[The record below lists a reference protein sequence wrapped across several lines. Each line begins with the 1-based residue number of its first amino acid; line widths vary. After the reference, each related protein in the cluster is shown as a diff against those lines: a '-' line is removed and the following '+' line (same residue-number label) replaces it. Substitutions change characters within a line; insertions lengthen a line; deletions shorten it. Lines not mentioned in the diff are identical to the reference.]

1 MNPRLK
7 IHAIMAASLAALF
20 VSGVVIGRLTA
31 PAPPAAAAPSA
42 EAPASWTESASRTLA
57 ADLQLDSAQKQRID
71 AILAP
76 VGTSLNED
84 QESAL
89 FTMYLRML
97 RVHDT
102 IAAETELS
110 PAQSRRLAA
119 SRAKLKGLI
128 IERFPQQVSENP
140 KLALEPSSG
149 H

>member
-7 IHAIMAASLAALF
+7 SHAVLAASLAALF
-20 VSGVVIGRLTA
+20 ASGLVIGRLTA
-31 PAPPAAAAPSA
+31 PASTTTAPPARA
-42 EAPASWTESASRTLA
+42 ASWAESASRTLA
-57 ADLQLDSAQKQRID
+57 ADLRLDASQQQKID

-76 VGTSLNED
+76 VGTAIHDD

-102 IAAETELS
+102 ISTEIPLS
-110 PAQSRRLAA
+110 AAQSARLAA

-128 IERFPQQVSENP
+128 IERFPQKVSENP
-140 KLALEPSSG
+140 KLALDPSFID
-149 H
+149 

>member
-7 IHAIMAASLAALF
+7 IHAVLAASLAALF

-31 PAPPAAAAPSA
+31 PAPPAAAAPTA
-42 EAPASWTESASRTLA
+42 KAASWTESASRTLA
-57 ADLQLDSAQKQRID
+57 ADLKLDADQQQRID
-71 AILAP
+71 AILTPIGA
-76 VGTSLNED
+76 SLGED

-102 IAAETELS
+102 IAAEMKLS
-110 PAQSRRLAA
+110 PSQSMRLAA

-128 IERFPQQVSENP
+128 IERFPQKVSENP

-149 H
+149 D

>member
-7 IHAIMAASLAALF
+7 IHAILAASLAALF

-31 PAPPAAAAPSA
+31 PAPPVAAAPTA
-42 EAPASWTESASRTLA
+42 KPASWTESASRTLA
-57 ADLQLDSAQKQRID
+57 ADLKLDAVQQQRID
-71 AILAP
+71 SILTP
-76 VGTSLNED
+76 VGASLSED

-102 IAAETELS
+102 IAAEMKLS
-110 PAQSRRLAA
+110 PAQSMRLAA

-128 IERFPQQVSENP
+128 IERFPQKVSENP

-149 H
+149 D

>member
-7 IHAIMAASLAALF
+7 THAVLAASLAALF
-20 VSGVVIGRLTA
+20 ASGIVIGRLTVA
-31 PAPPAAAAPSA
+31 APPAAAP
-42 EAPASWTESASRTLA
+42 PAAKTGSWAESASRTLA
-57 ADLQLDSAQKQRID
+57 ADLRLDASQQEKID

-76 VGTSLNED
+76 VGTAIHDD

-102 IAAETELS
+102 ISTEIPLS
-110 PAQSRRLAA
+110 AAQSARLAA

-128 IERFPQQVSENP
+128 IERFPQRVSENP
-140 KLALEPSSG
+140 KLALDPSSND
-149 H
+149 

>member
-7 IHAIMAASLAALF
+7 SHAVLAASLAVLF
-20 VSGVVIGRLTA
+20 ASGIVIGRLTA
-31 PAPPAAAAPSA
+31 PSPPVTAAPPAKTALWA
-42 EAPASWTESASRTLA
+42 EAASRTLS
-57 ADLQLDSAQKQRID
+57 ADLQLDAAQQQQID

-76 VGTSLNED
+76 VGTAIHED

-102 IAAETELS
+102 ISAEIPLS
-110 PAQSRRLAA
+110 AAQSARLAA

-128 IERFPQQVSENP
+128 IDRFPQRVSENP
-140 KLALEPSSG
+140 KLALDPASID
-149 H
+149 